1 MEKTAS
7 VRLLQLLGWEGEAL
21 TAFLPAWER
30 AIPLLNLT
38 EADIAFAADVWIP
51 KYWDISLKSVRKMIA
66 LFFKEAAELAKMEEY
81 LRAGHKVISTHNT
94 SSFVCLYANKHA
106 GNGRLHIIYP
116 DFIIST
122 MWQAFFGKSPETN
135 FEEEDNV
142 VRCSHCALNCTR
154 AREMTKGKIP
164 DPTVNWSWGLFCDE
178 APKTVELIECLTS
191 KNHVETVLV
200 TAPHDSALGQVEADN
215 EERVQYL
222 SHKLRSSQDRITA
235 KTGITVS
242 EKDMRAAWDAY
253 MSYMERVEE
262 ITNLVIYADPQPVS
276 GNELALFSVCMQV
289 CFNLGIEAVNEAL
302 DIAIEEIRERI
313 QRGKGPLPKGAPKL
327 ACYFVPL
334 NVPWVDRMF
343 RENGVNLSLGRL
355 YPLASM
361 MEERLKSDED
371 PYLAAA
377 RQIYMSHDAVNM
389 GNAASIA
396 ESLLSRFPLDGALI
410 GFYDFDRWIG
420 SLQKTEMRLVEE
432 RTGIPHFY
440 LEGDFWALNK
450 VSAEDRKAVIRG
462 ICNCL
467 KISSV

>member
-21 TAFLPAWER
+21 STFLPAWER

-38 EADIAFAADVWIP
+38 EADLAFAADVWIP
-51 KYWDISLKSVRKMIA
+51 KYWDVSLKSVRRMIA
-66 LFFKEAAELAKMEEY
+66 LFFEEAAELAKTEEY

-94 SSFVCLYANKHA
+94 SSFVCLYANKLA
-106 GNGRLHIIYP
+106 GKGNLHIIYP

-122 MWQAFFGKSPETN
+122 MWQAFFGKSPETG
-135 FEEEDNV
+135 FGEEETV

-200 TAPHDSALGQVEADN
+200 TAPHDSMLGQVEADN
-215 EERVQYL
+215 EERVKYL
-222 SHKLRSSQDRITA
+222 SHKLHSSQERITA
-235 KTGITVS
+235 RTGVTVT

-289 CFNLGIEAVNEAL
+289 CFNRGIEAVNEAL
-302 DIAIEEIRERI
+302 DIAIMEIRERI
-313 QRGKGPLPKGAPKL
+313 RRGEGPLPKGAPKL

-361 MEERLKSDED
+361 MKEKLKPDQD

-389 GNAASIA
+389 ENAAGIA

-440 LEGDFWALNK
+440 LEGDFWAINK

>member
-1 MEKTAS
+1 
-7 VRLLQLLGWEGEAL
+7 
-21 TAFLPAWER
+21 
-30 AIPLLNLT
+30 
-38 EADIAFAADVWIP
+38 
-51 KYWDISLKSVRKMIA
+51 
-66 LFFKEAAELAKMEEY
+66 
-81 LRAGHKVISTHNT
+81 
-94 SSFVCLYANKHA
+94 
-106 GNGRLHIIYP
+106 
-116 DFIIST
+116 
-122 MWQAFFGKSPETN
+122 
-135 FEEEDNV
+135 
-142 VRCSHCALNCTR
+142 
-154 AREMTKGKIP
+154 
-164 DPTVNWSWGLFCDE
+164 
-178 APKTVELIECLTS
+178 
-191 KNHVETVLV
+191 
-200 TAPHDSALGQVEADN
+200 
-215 EERVQYL
+215 
-222 SHKLRSSQDRITA
+222 
-235 KTGITVS
+235 
-242 EKDMRAAWDAY
+242 
-253 MSYMERVEE
+253 
-262 ITNLVIYADPQPVS
+262 
-276 GNELALFSVCMQV
+276 MQV

-440 LEGDFWALNK
+440 LEGDFWALNN